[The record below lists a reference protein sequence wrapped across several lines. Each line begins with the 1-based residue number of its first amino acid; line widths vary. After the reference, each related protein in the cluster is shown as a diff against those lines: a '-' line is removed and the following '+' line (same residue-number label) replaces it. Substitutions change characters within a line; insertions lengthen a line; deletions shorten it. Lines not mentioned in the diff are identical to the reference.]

1 MDIKSGVIPLNFS
14 GILGHYLDNLSDLVV
29 IVLDPHKNILEC
41 NSAFL
46 RLMNLPGKP
55 HGRNIGSFMSADTIG
70 SIIINP
76 KETQPPREC
85 HLKFLSDESGSLML
99 RCFVF
104 SDEENIILLG
114 EKLIPGR
121 DDIVEKLGQLN
132 NEFAN
137 MTQELTKKNI
147 ALEKAKAR
155 IRELSR
161 IDTLTGLLN
170 RRSFHEAF
178 NRTFS
183 YTIRHN
189 QPLSLSIAALDGFK
203 SINVKYGH
211 DMGDKVLVAFSGI
224 LQSILRT
231 EDIVCRFGG
240 EEFIL
245 LIPGAKAGEASVLI
259 ERIRKTAEAFAITGF
274 DVKITASFGIA
285 QLMQT
290 DTFESLLKRTDEALY
305 EAKSA
310 GKNRWVIK

>member
-1 MDIKSGVIPLNFS
+1 MNIKSGVIPLNFS
-14 GILGHYLDNLSDLVV
+14 GILRDYLDNLSDLVI
-29 IVLDPHKNILEC
+29 IVLDQHENILEC

-46 RLMNLPGKP
+46 KLMNLPGKP
-55 HGRNIGSFMSADTIG
+55 HGRNIGSFISADTLG

-76 KETQPPREC
+76 KETRPPSEC
-85 HLKFLSDESGSLML
+85 HLKFLSDKSGSHIL
-99 RCFVF
+99 RCFFF
-104 SDEENIILLG
+104 SDKENIVLLG
-114 EKLIPGR
+114 EKLIPGM
-121 DDIVEKLGQLN
+121 DDIVEKLRRLN
-132 NEFAN
+132 DEFAN
-137 MTQELTKKNI
+137 MTRELTKKNI
-147 ALEKAKAR
+147 ALEKAKSR
-155 IRELSR
+155 IRELNR

-203 SINVKYGH
+203 SINITYGH
-211 DMGDKVLVAFSGI
+211 GMGERLLVTFSGI

-245 LIPGAKAGEASVLI
+245 LIPGAKAEEASVLI
-259 ERIRKTAEAFAITGF
+259 ERIRKTAEAFVISGF
-274 DVKITASFGIA
+274 DGKITASFGIA

-290 DTFESLLKRTDEALY
+290 DTFESLLKKADEALY

>member
-1 MDIKSGVIPLNFS
+1 
-14 GILGHYLDNLSDLVV
+14 
-29 IVLDPHKNILEC
+29 PHKKILDC

-46 RLMNLPGKP
+46 KLMNLPGKP
-55 HGRNIGSFMSADTIG
+55 HGQNIGFFMSADTLG

-76 KETQPPREC
+76 KDTQTCREC
-85 HLKFLSDESGSLML
+85 HLKFLSDKFGSHML

-114 EKLIPGR
+114 EKLMPDR
-121 DDIVEKLGQLN
+121 DDIVEKLDRLN

-137 MTQELTKKNI
+137 MTLELTKKNI
-147 ALEKAKAR
+147 ALEKAK
-155 IRELSR
+155 SR
-161 IDTLTGLLN
+161 IKELKRIDSLTGLLN

-189 QPLSLSIAALDGFK
+189 QPLSLSVSALDSFK
-203 SINVKYGH
+203 SINVTYGH

-224 LQSILRT
+224 LQSMLRT

-259 ERIRKTAEAFAITGF
+259 ERIRKTTEAFAITGF

-290 DTFESLLKRTDEALY
+290 DTFESLLKRADEALY